1 MRRVLVGGLL
11 GLALVLS
18 GCESDPATPEH
29 WEKRIGEA
37 KGTKEKRKAIED
49 LRGSKYMTPAVL
61 PVLVKRLDAEKKPEV
76 KGDLARLLG
85 EQKDP
90 SAVEALMNAIEP
102 GASDS
107 ETKTMNKEIAIA
119 LGTIKDPKAVPA
131 LIKLLKVKDN
141 YTVIAA
147 MEALGEMKA
156 KEAFEPLYA
165 IATDDAIEPFIT
177 KKAIIALGELADPR
191 AVPGLVKA
199 MFKERRGVSFY
210 MESSFALYVLGKP
223 AADALLPAVE
233 GKDKELLEWA
243 EKNNIKE
250 MAIVAKSAQVL
261 GDLHEER
268 AEKAIVGLL
277 NYKSDFDDIRLII
290 RMRAADA
297 LGRMRSKEAVKVL
310 AGLVEEVEPS
320 ARREYVWSLSR
331 IGGTGALAKLIETSG
346 KGGWDARDQS
356 MRGVAMLGDDPAVF
370 DKFIAAEGK
379 LFEGECKEDPEWD
392 ECKDQAASLKKHQD
406 KIADYKL
413 RAVAA
418 AECKGAAACWAKK
431 LDDKNEGVRERAAY
445 ELGRSNDASVIG
457 ELMNRLTEKN
467 LDTRL
472 AIIQG
477 ADWLVHDSKDA
488 MKKAQE
494 FLPALEKQL
503 EAERGKTE
511 FVKTNEDLRRLY
523 VKVKRG

>member
-1 MRRVLVGGLL
+1 MRRVIVGGLL
-11 GLALVLS
+11 GLALVVS
-18 GCESDPATPEH
+18 GCSSDPATPEH
-29 WEKRIGEA
+29 WEKRLTDA
-37 KGTKEKRKAIED
+37 KNTKERRRAVED
-49 LRGSKYMTPAVL
+49 LRGSQYMSPAML
-61 PVLVKRLDAEKKPEV
+61 PVLQKRLDIEKKSEV
-76 KGDLARLLG
+76 KGDIARLLG
-85 EQKDP
+85 EQKDA
-90 SAVEALMNAIEP
+90 SSLDALTNAIDP

-119 LGTIKDPKAVPA
+119 LGQLHDPRAVPP

-147 MEALGEMKA
+147 IEALGDLKA
-156 KEAFEPLYA
+156 KDAFEPLYA

-223 AADALLPAVE
+223 AADALLPVVE
-233 GKDKELLEWA
+233 GKDKELLEWS

-250 MAIVAKSAQVL
+250 MALIAKAAQVL
-261 GDLHEER
+261 GDLHDER

-277 NYKSDFDDIRLII
+277 NYKSEFDDIRLII

-297 LGRMRSKEAVKVL
+297 LGRMRSKGAVKIL
-310 AGLVEEVEPS
+310 AGLLDEVEPT

-331 IGGTGALAKLIETSG
+331 IGGKDALARLIDTSG

-370 DKFIAAEGK
+370 DKFTAAEKK
-379 LFEGECKEDPEWD
+379 LFEAECKEDPDWD
-392 ECKDQAASLKKHQD
+392 ECKDFEGSLKKHQD
-406 KIADYKL
+406 KIAAYKL

-418 AECKGAAACWAKK
+418 AECKGAVACWAKK
-431 LDDKNEGVRERAAY
+431 LDEKDEGVRERAAY
-445 ELGRSNDASVIG
+445 ELGRSNDASAIDA
-457 ELMNRLTEKN
+457 LMSRLTETN

-477 ADWLVHDSKDA
+477 ADWLVHDSKEA
-488 MKKAQE
+488 MAQAQKS
-494 FLPALEKQL
+494 LPALEKQL

-511 FVKTNEDLRRLY
+511 FIKTNEDLRRLY